1 MGLPSLP
8 HIEQSSQVWDE
19 VIPELESSY
28 FMMWKGEL
36 CVGRQV
42 VHNLGVTVFFDTE
55 FGERQDE

>member
-1 MGLPSLP
+1 
-8 HIEQSSQVWDE
+8 
-19 VIPELESSY
+19 
-28 FMMWKGEL
+28 MMWKGEL